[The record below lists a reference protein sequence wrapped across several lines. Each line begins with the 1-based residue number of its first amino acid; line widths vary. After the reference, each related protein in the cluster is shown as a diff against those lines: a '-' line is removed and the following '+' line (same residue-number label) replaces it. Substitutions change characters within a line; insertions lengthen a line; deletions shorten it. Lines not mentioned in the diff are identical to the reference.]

1 MEKKTHDKLYI
12 PLLFFVML
20 IGLVV
25 SCVFASILLNSKMEK
40 MQETQTINATVS
52 DKYISFHTS
61 ILYLTCVP
69 SRTNPAPSD
78 TISSPTFNPSSTIYS
93 RPSLISATVINVE
106 TAFPS
111 TTL

>member
-52 DKYISFHTS
+52 DKYISFQNDEKRYNLKLSIDNDQYQIEVSKEDYQTAKINKTIPCTVWTYNNNITS
-61 ILYLTCVP
+61 IHIKK
-69 SRTNPAPSD
+69 D
-78 TISSPTFNPSSTIYS
+78 
-93 RPSLISATVINVE
+93 
-106 TAFPS
+106 
-111 TTL
+111 